1 MSLLVNKWP
10 WSATTAS
17 GLNYMHTQVS
27 LIYSNDEKIKLQV
40 FTKVHNFL
48 IHNNSE
54 KVKLHMLTCTQESLI
69 HKCEKVKLHM
79 LTCTQESLIHKCD
92 TLGMLA
98 ARHRKYFAVR
108 WCVSEIRYSFLP
120 EPTCKAVFV
129 FMSALE

>member
-1 MSLLVNKWP
+1 
-10 WSATTAS
+10 
-17 GLNYMHTQVS
+17 MHTQVS

-48 IHNNSE
+48 IHNNS
-54 KVKLHMLTCTQESLI
+54 
-69 HKCEKVKLHM
+69 EKVKLHM